1 MMSSNSRVVAVLSQ
15 KGGAGKT
22 TLALNLAVEA
32 ARLGGGAAVV
42 DIDPQAS
49 ATAWSDLRNAA
60 CPAVRS
66 CAVGRLTQTLEE
78 AGKGADWIFIDTEPH
93 AEGAALAAAR
103 SAELVL
109 IPCRPALFDLIAIS
123 ASIDLALLAG
133 KPARIVLNAVPPRGG
148 LAAETRTALVGAGY
162 SVTAAAL
169 GQRAAFVHSLTAGAS
184 AAEYEPQGKAAAE
197 VRALFAELVR

>member
-1 MMSSNSRVVAVLSQ
+1 MTSSRVVAVLSQ

-32 ARLGGGAAVV
+32 ERCGGAAIL

-49 ATAWSDLRNAA
+49 ATAWADLRTGAG
-60 CPAVRS
+60 PAVRS
-66 CAVGRLTQTLEE
+66 CAVGRLARNLEE
-78 AGKGADWIFIDTEPH
+78 ACKRADWIFLDTEPH

-103 SAELVL
+103 SADLIL
-109 IPCRPALFDLIAIS
+109 IPCRPALFDLHAVG
-123 ASIDLALLAG
+123 ASIDLARLAA
-133 KPARIVLNAVPPRGG
+133 KDYRVVLNAVPPRGG
-148 LAAETRTALVGAGY
+148 IAAETRTALVDAGY
-162 SVTAAAL
+162 SVTEGAL

-184 AAEYEPQGKAAAE
+184 ACEYEPKGKAAAE

>member
-1 MMSSNSRVVAVLSQ
+1 MTSSRVVAVLSQ
-15 KGGAGKT
+15 KGGTGKT

-32 ARLGGGAAVV
+32 ERCGRGAAIL

-49 ATAWSDLRNAA
+49 AAAWSDLRSAPG
-60 CPAVRS
+60 PAVRS
-66 CAVGRLTQTLEE
+66 CAVGRLARNLGE
-78 AGKGADWIFIDTEPH
+78 AAERADWIFIDTEPH

-103 SAELVL
+103 SADLVL
-109 IPCRPALFDLIAIS
+109 IPCRPALFDLHAVS

-133 KPARIVLNAVPPRGG
+133 KPPRIVLNAVPPRGG
-148 LAAETRTALVGAGY
+148 IAAETRTALAKAGY
-162 SVTAAAL
+162 EVAEAAL

-184 AAEYEPQGKAAAE
+184 ACEYEPKGKAAAE

>member
-1 MMSSNSRVVAVLSQ
+1 MSSSRVIAVISQ

-22 TLALNLAVEA
+22 TVCLNLAVEA
-32 ARLGGGAAVV
+32 ARLGGGAAIL

-49 ATAWSDLRNAA
+49 ATAWSDLRTAA

-66 CAVGRLTQTLEE
+66 CAVGRLAHNLGE
-78 AGKGADWIFIDTEPH
+78 ASERADWIFIDTEPH

-103 SAELVL
+103 AADLVL
-109 IPCRPALFDLIAIS
+109 IPCRPALFDLHAIS

-133 KPARIVLNAVPPRGG
+133 KPPRIVLNAVPPRGG
-148 LAAETRTALVGAGY
+148 TAAGTRTALVEAGY
-162 SVTAAAL
+162 EVTEAAL

-184 AAEYEPQGKAAAE
+184 ASEFEPKGKAAEE
-197 VRALFAELVR
+197 VRSLFAELGR